1 MGYEAWRLYTRS
13 PEGEGRMD
21 HEEVGRYWDENTEV

>member
-13 PEGEGRMD
+13 PEGKGEWTMRS
-21 HEEVGRYWDENTEV
+21 RYWDDSAEV